1 VDIYLRLLSAS
12 AQCRRRNSSAGRR
25 NSSAGRRNVFPRD
38 KLTRMV
44 IYFAITP
51 ASKIWTTPIQNWS
64 MALSRFLVAF
74 GDRLPDHQ

>member
-12 AQCRRRNSSAGRR
+12 AQCRRR